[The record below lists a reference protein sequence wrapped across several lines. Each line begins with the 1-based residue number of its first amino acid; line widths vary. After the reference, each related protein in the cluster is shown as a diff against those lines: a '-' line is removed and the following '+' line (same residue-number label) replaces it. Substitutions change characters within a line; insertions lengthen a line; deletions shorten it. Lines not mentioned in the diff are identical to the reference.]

1 MRKLGLLILL
11 ACTGVVRA
19 QVTTQCLE
27 VENILVDACSPD
39 LKEGQNEM
47 VRILA
52 GPNNLTVNNIIPTWP
67 NHSFTSW
74 IMNAVTAQKT
84 AELNASIQSCGF
96 LLEPLTGIIP
106 AGRKAIL
113 LTSWD
118 MNTSANSFAGLTDTM
133 YILFQNAQRG
143 NAGHFANAGTGL
155 RTLTINYLGCSESV
169 TYNRALLTGGDG
181 AFVAFDQNGTA
192 TYGNNGCTAPIVPFS
207 MDAGPSPAPVCSG
220 SSLALNGSIVGS
232 YSFLQWF
239 GGQGNFSAPS
249 GLTTQ
254 YIPLLSESGT
264 IWLYFRVK
272 GACPDT
278 LIDSVQITVNA
289 IPTLQI
295 SQSDFA
301 LCAGSSATLTASST
315 GPVTWSTSQTGNSI
329 NVSAAGQ
336 YIAETSNSCGSAAD
350 TVNITLQALASVQ
363 IDQADFSICPGGSST
378 LTATGSGTV
387 TWNTGQ
393 TGTSLPVSSAGE
405 YIASVT
411 NTCGTAADTV
421 AVSLESIPTVQISQ
435 SDFALCV
442 GSSATLTAS
451 STGPVTWST
460 SQTGNSISVSAAG
473 QYIAGTS
480 NSCGSAAD
488 TVNVTLQ
495 ALASVQ
501 IDQAD
506 FSICPGGSS
515 TLTATGSGTVTWNTG
530 QTGASLPVSAAG
542 EYIATVTNTCGTAAD
557 TVAVSLESIP
567 TVQISQSDFALCAG
581 SSATLTA
588 SSTGPVTWST
598 LQTGNSIN
606 VSAAGQYIAGTSNSC
621 GSAADTVNVT
631 LQALPSVQIDQADF
645 SICPGGSSTLT
656 ATGSGTVTW
665 NTGQTGTSLPVSSA
679 GEYIASVTNTC
690 GTASDTVAV
699 SLEALPSVSISSPTA
714 IFCASPVVLTA
725 QSADA
730 VLWNGTTP
738 GNVFTANAAGTYVAV
753 VTNTCGSVS
762 DTLVLVQGELP
773 SAQIGGPGSATVC
786 AGNAY
791 LVTVQGNG
799 NLVWSNGND
808 FSLSV
813 PGTYFLISQTVC
825 GSDTAY
831 FTLSVSGPEAAFT
844 ATPNTGNIPLTVQTA
859 NQSTGGVSYL
869 WNSGNGELSV
879 GQAPVFVYNQPGA
892 YVLSLLVT
900 DANGCQDSASAPIMV
915 QQNLEV
921 FLPNVFTPN
930 NDGVN
935 DDYFAV
941 VQGASEFRIMIFNRW
956 GQLVFESASADLP
969 WDGKNTHGNDAVNGV
984 YFCVAMAKDYYG
996 NVREFRSTV
1005 TLVR

>member
-1 MRKLGLLILL
+1 
-11 ACTGVVRA
+11 
-19 QVTTQCLE
+19 
-27 VENILVDACSPD
+27 
-39 LKEGQNEM
+39 
-47 VRILA
+47 
-52 GPNNLTVNNIIPTWP
+52 
-67 NHSFTSW
+67 
-74 IMNAVTAQKT
+74 
-84 AELNASIQSCGF
+84 
-96 LLEPLTGIIP
+96 
-106 AGRKAIL
+106 
-113 LTSWD
+113 
-118 MNTSANSFAGLTDTM
+118 
-133 YILFQNAQRG
+133 
-143 NAGHFANAGTGL
+143 
-155 RTLTINYLGCSESV
+155 
-169 TYNRALLTGGDG
+169 
-181 AFVAFDQNGTA
+181 
-192 TYGNNGCTAPIVPFS
+192 
-207 MDAGPSPAPVCSG
+207 
-220 SSLALNGSIVGS
+220 
-232 YSFLQWF
+232 
-239 GGQGNFSAPS
+239 
-249 GLTTQ
+249 
-254 YIPLLSESGT
+254 
-264 IWLYFRVK
+264 
-272 GACPDT
+272 
-278 LIDSVQITVNA
+278 
-289 IPTLQI
+289 
-295 SQSDFA
+295 
-301 LCAGSSATLTASST
+301 
-315 GPVTWSTSQTGNSI
+315 
-329 NVSAAGQ
+329 
-336 YIAETSNSCGSAAD
+336 
-350 TVNITLQALASVQ
+350 
-363 IDQADFSICPGGSST
+363 
-378 LTATGSGTV
+378 
-387 TWNTGQ
+387 
-393 TGTSLPVSSAGE
+393 
-405 YIASVT
+405 
-411 NTCGTAADTV
+411 
-421 AVSLESIPTVQISQ
+421 
-435 SDFALCV
+435 
-442 GSSATLTAS
+442 
-451 STGPVTWST
+451 
-460 SQTGNSISVSAAG
+460 
-473 QYIAGTS
+473 
-480 NSCGSAAD
+480 
-488 TVNVTLQ
+488 
-495 ALASVQ
+495 
-501 IDQAD
+501 
-506 FSICPGGSS
+506 
-515 TLTATGSGTVTWNTG
+515 
-530 QTGASLPVSAAG
+530 
-542 EYIATVTNTCGTAAD
+542 
-557 TVAVSLESIP
+557 
-567 TVQISQSDFALCAG
+567 
-581 SSATLTA
+581 
-588 SSTGPVTWST
+588 
-598 LQTGNSIN
+598 
-606 VSAAGQYIAGTSNSC
+606 
-621 GSAADTVNVT
+621 
-631 LQALPSVQIDQADF
+631 VQIDQADF